1 MAYSIFLTNTAKT
14 QLAKIDMQTAKRIAK
29 KLHEVSADPFL
40 YVSRLV
46 GQDLYKLR
54 VGDYRV
60 LMTIQQDK
68 LIIMVVEISHRR
80 NVYKLIIRKV

>member
-1 MAYSIFLTNTAKT
+1 MAYNIFLTDTAKK
-14 QLAKIDMQTAKRIAK
+14 QLSKLDRQTAKRIDK
-29 KLHEVSADPFL
+29 KLREISNDPFL

-68 LIIMVVEISHRR
+68 LIIIVVEVSHRR
-80 NVYKLIIRKV
+80 NVYK

>member
-1 MAYSIFLTNTAKT
+1 MAYSIFLTDFAKK
-14 QLAKIDMQTAKRIAK
+14 QLAKLDRQTAKRITK
-29 KLHEVSADPFL
+29 KLRDVSNNPFL

-68 LIIMVVEISHRR
+68 LIIIVIEVSHRR
-80 NVYKLIIRKV
+80 NVYK

>member
-1 MAYSIFLTNTAKT
+1 MAYSIFITNTAKR
-14 QLAKIDMQTAKRIAK
+14 QLAKLDKQTAKRIDK
-29 KLHEVSADPFL
+29 KLQEISNDPFH

-46 GQDLYKLR
+46 GQEIYKLR

-68 LIIMVVEISHRR
+68 LIIMVVEISHRH
-80 NVYKLIIRKV
+80 NVYK